1 MAQDAPHD
9 NHWPFGARAAPSSA
23 APDSAARPAPSCGP
37 GSGRSIALTGHI
49 LASLRDDRGNFDGF
63 VLETSDGT
71 ERCFET
77 RNAELVAIILRAWHE
92 RRSICVVVDPVS
104 PRRPVSVIL
113 EQEGL

>member
-1 MAQDAPHD
+1 MMAQDAPRD
-9 NHWPFGARAAPSSA
+9 NPCPSGT
-23 APDSAARPAPSCGP
+23 RPAPPSRP
-37 GSGRSIALTGHI
+37 GSGDSIALTGHV

-63 VLETSDGT
+63 VLEILDGT

-77 RNAELVAIILRAWHE
+77 RNAELVAVVLRTWYE

-104 PRRPVSVIL
+104 SRRPVSIIL